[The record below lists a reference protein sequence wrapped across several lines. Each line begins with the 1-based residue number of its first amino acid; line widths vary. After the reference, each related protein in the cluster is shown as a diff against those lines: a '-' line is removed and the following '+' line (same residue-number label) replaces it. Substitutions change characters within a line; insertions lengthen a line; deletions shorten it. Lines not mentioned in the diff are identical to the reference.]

1 MATLRSKPL
10 VTQYAVGRRHG
21 ATSDLRDRKKVVRVV
36 CSQQNSVVP
45 SSSRTPDVAGEMN
58 KSSHEAAVVSMLQ
71 TGSNKKVQS
80 QWWSPLFDLPAEED
94 WSNVLHEE
102 ENSIKQA
109 TTVDDEAN
117 KTLLQELAVG
127 LRSGQEEERPR
138 SNKNVRRFH
147 KQEVQFTD
155 EKARI
160 LRKQLRSTETWHDT
174 WYHSGIASR
183 LAEPDQ

>member
-36 CSQQNSVVP
+36 CGQQNSVVP

-71 TGSNKKVQS
+71 TGSNKVQS

-102 ENSIKQA
+102 ENNIKQA
-109 TTVDDEAN
+109 TTVDAEAN

-127 LRSGQEEERPR
+127 LLSGQEEERPR
-138 SNKNVRRFH
+138 SNNNVQRFH